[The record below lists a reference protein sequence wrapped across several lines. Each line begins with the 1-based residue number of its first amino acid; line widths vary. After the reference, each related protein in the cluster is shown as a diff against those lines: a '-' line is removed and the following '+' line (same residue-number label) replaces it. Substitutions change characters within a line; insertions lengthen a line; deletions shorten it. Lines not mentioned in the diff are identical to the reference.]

1 MTSQVGDPSSPT
13 SQKANYP
20 QLSASALAVLN
31 EKLVEIVA
39 LLQRGEL
46 TDEQLQELAASTKVQ
61 TSNTERLHQFPLLNA
76 DEPAFALTI
85 GVAAHDQ

>member
-20 QLSASALAVLN
+20 QLSASALAALN

-39 LLQRGEL
+39 LLQRKEF
-46 TDEQLQELAASTKVQ
+46 TDEQSQELAAAVKTQ
-61 TSNTERLHQFPLLNA
+61 TANTEKLHQFLLTNA
-76 DEPAFALTI
+76 NEPAFALTI
-85 GVAAHDQ
+85 VVAAHDQ